1 MRARRTQAGPAGRE
15 RRHAS
20 GGSLTETAV
29 EIIRGRILD
38 LTLAPGTRID
48 DRLLMKRFGMG
59 RTPAREAF
67 NRLAAEGL
75 ITIQRN
81 KGAFVR
87 PLELVDVR
95 PFFDAY
101 AASERLVG
109 FFCRTDDAG
118 LVEDLR
124 AIEEQYEAALAAHDF
139 LEVTRMN
146 AAFHRRIAAATGN
159 EYIHDFA
166 IRLYNHARR
175 LSYLTYLAT
184 NGADSLRGMQERI
197 VADHGAVIQAIAR
210 NDNDALIDML
220 TRHARFFHERI
231 MQAVKLVRGFAAPLP
246 AASRPRAATGAAAE

>member
-1 MRARRTQAGPAGRE
+1 VQAKRPRARVSGRE
-15 RRHAS
+15 RSRAS
-20 GGSLTETAV
+20 GASLTETAV
-29 EIIRGRILD
+29 EIIRSRILD

-81 KGAFVR
+81 RGAFVR
-87 PLELVDVR
+87 PLDLADVR

-118 LVEDLR
+118 LAEDLR
-124 AIEEQYEAALAAHDF
+124 AIEGQYEAPLAGGDF

-159 EYIHDFA
+159 EYIRDFA
-166 IRLYNHARR
+166 VRLYNHARR
-175 LSYLTYLAT
+175 LSYLTYHAT
-184 NGADSLRGMQERI
+184 SGADGRRGMQERI

-210 NDNDALIDML
+210 HDNDALIDVL
-220 TRHARFFHERI
+220 TRHAQFFHERI
-231 MQAVKLVRGFAAPLP
+231 LQAVGLVRGFAAPLP
-246 AASRPRAATGAAAE
+246 AASRPREATDAAAE